1 MNRLYIFFFL
11 IENHCYLKNFS
22 ILQDFIGMSQTRSIL
37 FFSSHLAGCGVT
49 TSSSGVKID
58 IDEDPPYRPTSNLTD
73 ASRAWWPTGNNN
85 PSIGEVSL
93 GASLSMGSGCIL
105 ENAGMFFFSNLG
117 FSFCLS
123 SLMHEFQKLRIVQT

>member
-1 MNRLYIFFFL
+1 MSKKWPEMVIEPDMCSQFYI
-11 IENHCYLKNFS
+11 ETVYK
-22 ILQDFIGMSQTRSIL
+22 SQTLSI
-37 FFSSHLAGCGVT
+37 FSSSHLAGCGVT

-73 ASRAWWPTGNNN
+73 ASRPWWPTGNNN

-105 ENAGMFFFSNLG
+105 ENAGMFFFVNLVFG
-117 FSFCLS
+117 FCLS

>member
-1 MNRLYIFFFL
+1 MRHPVPDDFFHLTRFYW
-11 IENHCYLKNFS
+11 HACK
-22 ILQDFIGMSQTRSIL
+22 SQTLSI
-37 FFSSHLAGCGVT
+37 FSSSHLAGCGVT

-73 ASRAWWPTGNNN
+73 ASRPWWPTGNNN

-105 ENAGMFFFSNLG
+105 ENAGMFFCKPCIWFLPLKFNA
-117 FSFCLS
+117 
-123 SLMHEFQKLRIVQT
+123 

>member
-1 MNRLYIFFFL
+1 MLSAFYLKGYEAFNLFRFL
-11 IENHCYLKNFS
+11 I
-22 ILQDFIGMSQTRSIL
+22 
-37 FFSSHLAGCGVT
+37 GCGVT

-73 ASRAWWPTGNNN
+73 ASRSWWPTGNNN

-105 ENAGMFFFSNLG
+105 ENAG
-117 FSFCLS
+117 
-123 SLMHEFQKLRIVQT
+123 E

>member
-1 MNRLYIFFFL
+1 MQVTNSFNPFFFL
-11 IENHCYLKNFS
+11 
-22 ILQDFIGMSQTRSIL
+22 
-37 FFSSHLAGCGVT
+37 HLAGCGVT

-73 ASRAWWPTGNNN
+73 ASRPWWPTGNNN

-105 ENAGMFFFSNLG
+105 ENAGMFFCKPSIWFLPLKFNAAMSSKNCA
-117 FSFCLS
+117 SF
-123 SLMHEFQKLRIVQT
+123 KLDPN

>member
-1 MNRLYIFFFL
+1 MFSKTEDRADTVYKTNGLYNFFFL
-11 IENHCYLKNFS
+11 FYSNSL
-22 ILQDFIGMSQTRSIL
+22 LPDDFFHLTR
-37 FFSSHLAGCGVT
+37 FSSHLVGCGVT

-73 ASRAWWPTGNNN
+73 ASRPWWPTGNNN

-105 ENAGMFFFSNLG
+105 ENAGMFFL
-117 FSFCLS
+117 
-123 SLMHEFQKLRIVQT
+123 